1 MNKPDMTELTA
12 FAEVAALRSFRKAA
26 DALELSPSTVS
37 HLMRRLEE
45 RMGVRLLHRTTRS
58 VAPTQAGERLL
69 ARLRPVLDELH
80 GALREVNEFRDQPT
94 GRVRINAPEQG
105 VRILLR
111 EVIPAFQEK
120 YPQIE
125 LDVVAEGR
133 FVDIVKEGFD
143 AGVRLGGNIP
153 QDMVAIQLRGPARC
167 IAVASPTYLS
177 RHQSLQTPDDLK
189 LHECIRIRLPNG
201 KFLSWEFEKHGQKM
215 AIEAPGMLI
224 LNQEGLMID
233 AALAGLGIAFVFESS
248 VRPALESQQLISVL
262 ADWCP
267 EFPGAYL
274 YYPGS
279 RNIPSA
285 LRALV
290 DMVKN
295 FRASQLAS

>member
-12 FAEVAALRSFRKAA
+12 FAQVAALRSFRKAA

-45 RMGVRLLHRTTRS
+45 RMGVRLLNRTTRS

-69 ARLRPVLDELH
+69 SRLRPVLDELH
-80 GALREVNEFRDQPT
+80 SALREVEQFRDQPM

-111 EVIPAFQEK
+111 DIVPAFHEN
-120 YPQIE
+120 YPRIE

-143 AGVRLGGNIP
+143 AGVRLGGSIP
-153 QDMVAIQLRGPARC
+153 QDMVAIQLSGQTRC
-167 IAVASPTYLS
+167 IAVASPNYLS
-177 RHQSLQTPDDLK
+177 QHQPPHTPEDLK

-201 KFLSWEFEKHGQKM
+201 KFLAWEFEKRGQKM

-248 VRPALESQQLISVL
+248 VRDAIKSQQLISIL
-262 ADWCP
+262 PDWCP
-267 EFPGAYL
+267 EIPGAYL

-279 RNIPSA
+279 RNVPSV
-285 LRALV
+285 LRAFI
-290 DMVKN
+290 DTVKN
-295 FRASQLAS
+295 FRVP

>member
-26 DALELSPSTVS
+26 DVLELSPSTVS

-58 VAPTQAGERLL
+58 VSPTQAGERLL
-69 ARLRPVLDELH
+69 ARLRPVLDELR
-80 GALREVNEFRDQPT
+80 GALREVDEFKDQPT

-111 EVIPAFQEK
+111 DIVPAFQEK

-125 LDVVAEGR
+125 LEMVPEGR

-153 QDMVAIQLRGPARC
+153 QDMIAIQFGDQARC
-167 IAVASPTYLS
+167 IAVASPTYLA
-177 RHQSLQTPDDLK
+177 RHQSPQTPDDLK
-189 LHECIRIRLPNG
+189 LHKCIRIRIPNG
-201 KFLSWEFEKHGQKM
+201 TFLAWEFEKRGQKM
-215 AIEAPGMLI
+215 AIEVPGMLI
-224 LNQEGLMID
+224 LNQERLMID

-248 VRPALESQQLISVL
+248 VRDALESQQLISVL
-262 ADWCP
+262 DDWCP
-267 EFPGAYL
+267 KFPGAYL
-274 YYPGS
+274 YYSGS
-279 RNIPSA
+279 RHVPSA
-285 LRALV
+285 LRAFI

-295 FRASQLAS
+295 LNVS